1 MSMNL
6 MAELLKKGIRQSNA
20 IKLIAKVIGVSEKT
34 VRNKINGITEW
45 KLSEAVAINDKFFD
59 GKQSIEYL
67 FSKIDTTRSFELNGE
82 KAGTAQKGGKQ

>member
-45 KLSEAVAINDKFFD
+45 KLSEAVAINDKCFD
-59 GKQSIEYL
+59 GKQSVEYL
-67 FSKIDTTRSFELNGE
+67 FSKIDTIRSCELNAA
-82 KAGTAQKGGKQ
+82 K

>member
-59 GKQSIEYL
+59 GKQSVEYL
-67 FSKIDTTRSFELNGE
+67 FSKIDTIRSFELNGE
-82 KAGTAQKGGKQ
+82 TNGKQHADI